1 MGLIANSTRHL
12 GGAIDSDAADKAAR
26 FLQLCNAFDLP
37 VLSLC
42 DTPGFMVGP
51 DHEQTGLIRHASR
64 LFLSAA
70 ALEVPTITI
79 LVRKAY
85 GLGAM
90 AMAGGSFHTS
100 YLSLAWPSAEI
111 GGMGLEGAIK
121 LGYKKE
127 LEAIVDLDQREER
140 YQALVAE
147 AYERG
152 KAINAAETLEFDE
165 VIDPVDTRKN
175 NNSPELFPKK

>member
-1 MGLIANSTRHL
+1 
-12 GGAIDSDAADKAAR
+12 
-26 FLQLCNAFDLP
+26 
-37 VLSLC
+37 
-42 DTPGFMVGP
+42 MVGP
-51 DHEQTGLIRHASR
+51 EHEKAALIRHSSR

-70 ALEVPTITI
+70 ALDIPMITI
-79 LVRKAY
+79 LVRKGY

-100 YLSLAWPSAEI
+100 YLTLAWPSAEI

-127 LEAIVDLDQREER
+127 LEAIDDLKMREQRYHE
-140 YQALVAE
+140 LVAI
-147 AYERG
+147 AYEKG

-165 VIDPVDTRKN
+165 VIDPVDTRKRILSALSCF
-175 NNSPELFPKK
+175 SPKITATRYIDSW